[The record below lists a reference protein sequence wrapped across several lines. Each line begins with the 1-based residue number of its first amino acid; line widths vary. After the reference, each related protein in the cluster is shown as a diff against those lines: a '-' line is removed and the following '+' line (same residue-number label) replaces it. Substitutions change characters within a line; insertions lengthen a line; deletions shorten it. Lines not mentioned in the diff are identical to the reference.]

1 MSRKT
6 PRAVVE
12 EISTEAVAAIRA
24 DPVETWDAFAGAADS
39 RVVAGDRPTVQAR
52 SWRRSRCSADAAMR
66 RAILLKIGA
75 WKGKST
81 HQ

>member
-1 MSRKT
+1 M
-6 PRAVVE
+6 E

-24 DPVETWDAFAGAADS
+24 DPVEARDAFVGVADN
-39 RVVAGDRPTVQAR
+39 RVFAGDRPTVQAL
-52 SWRRSRCSADAAMR
+52 SWRRSRRSAVATMR

-75 WKGKST
+75 WKGKRT